1 MLARVLGLEDIQ
13 VLFPTGTD
21 RSGNPVGLLRA
32 GVVEAQSLSDFLAR
46 VKENLH
52 CPGLRYCDGGKPVRR
67 VAVGGGACASELT
80 QAAQAG
86 CDTFVTADVKY
97 NQFWDAQDLGV
108 NLIDAGHFYTENPVV
123 AVLAENLAAAFP
135 EIPVFISKKH
145 RDCMK
150 FF

>member
-1 MLARVLGLEDIQ
+1 M
-13 VLFPTGTD
+13 
-21 RSGNPVGLLRA
+21 
-32 GVVEAQSLSDFLAR
+32 
-46 VKENLH
+46 
-52 CPGLRYCDGGKPVRR
+52 RR
-67 VAVGGGACASELT
+67 VAVGGGACASELI